1 MQQPLVQYNTII
13 TIYEGLWGTWSWH
26 YAGDENVL
34 HFDGFYFFDSFQVR
48 FEPNQKSGDDTAM
61 NGLKFTSLN
70 YFTALAKN
78 LRLSSEQQTILDEKL
93 KLPFYEFWTESQT
106 AYEEI

>member
-1 MQQPLVQYNTII
+1 MRSSYHFRLV
-13 TIYEGLWGTWSWH
+13 L
-26 YAGDENVL
+26 
-34 HFDGFYFFDSFQVR
+34 
-48 FEPNQKSGDDTAM
+48 
-61 NGLKFTSLN
+61 
-70 YFTALAKN
+70 TALAKN